1 MSKKKK
7 LLIAAGI
14 AVLVTVAGA
23 LSLWGFIVY
32 CNRVVGD
39 CGKLCYSEIEQ
50 LPARDVALLLGVAKI
65 TPSGKPNAYFKGR
78 IEAASALYHAGKI
91 RHIIISGDNSRKDY
105 NEPQD
110 MKEALME
117 KGVPEA
123 AMTLD
128 YAGFRTLDSIVRC
141 KEIFNC
147 KKITVISQR
156 FHAERALYIA
166 DKHGIDA
173 IAFAAADTP
182 WKWLNERNWRRE
194 KYARTAAWLDLNIL
208 CRSPRYLGEK
218 ITLELPSAAQTNGKV
233 AQ

>member
-7 LLIAAGI
+7 ILFITGG
-14 AVLVTVAGA
+14 AVLSVLLLAGMA
-23 LSLWGFIVY
+23 WGLVVY
-32 CNRVVGD
+32 CNNMIGSY
-39 CGKLCYSEIEQ
+39 GKYCYDDVEKI
-50 LPARDVALLLGVAKI
+50 PPRKVALLLGVAK
-65 TPSGKPNAYFKGR
+65 TAPNGNPNAFFRGR
-78 IEAASALYHAGKI
+78 IEAAAKLYHAGKI
-91 RHIIISGDNSRKDY
+91 VHIIISGDNSRKDY
-105 NEPQD
+105 SEPQD

-117 KGVPEA
+117 KGVPET

-128 YAGFRTLDSIVRC
+128 HAGFRTLDSIVRC
-141 KEIFNC
+141 REIFDC
-147 KKITVISQR
+147 RKITVISQR

-173 IAFAAADTP
+173 IGFAAADTP

-208 CRSPRYLGEK
+208 YRSPRYLGEK
-218 ITLELPSAAQTNGKV
+218 ITLPSAAQSGGKV